1 VTFVAKYRATI
12 GADDIDDGS
21 RPRTYGAA
29 HRTDIDTSCRGEHH
43 AAPDAGRHRANPDVL
58 SVWATA
64 QSTGPVQRRGRY
76 VPDSVK
82 HPARMLP
89 AIAGHAIDTYTEP
102 GDLVLDPMCGI
113 GTTLV
118 EAAHRG
124 RDAIGVEYESRWS
137 DIADAN
143 ITHAHTEGAT
153 GRAAVIRGDATR
165 LLALVPSAL
174 AGQVALVVTSP
185 PYGPTVHGLVR
196 PEAGSGIHKFDAA
209 YNDGTDKGNLAY
221 RDLTGLADGFAQ
233 ILRGCAV
240 LLRPGGTVVV
250 TARPWRK
257 HGQLVDLPSA
267 VIGAGLR
274 AGLVPTERC
283 IALLAAIRNGRL
295 VARPSFFQLA
305 AVRKARAAGTPL
317 HLIAHEDV
325 LVFTKPLEPASSRE
339 PKVRA

>member
-1 VTFVAKYRATI
+1 MQ
-12 GADDIDDGS
+12 G
-21 RPRTYGAA
+21 
-29 HRTDIDTSCRGEHH
+29 
-43 AAPDAGRHRANPDVL
+43 PDESL

-64 QSTGPVQRRGRY
+64 QRTGPVQRRGRY
-76 VPDSVK
+76 VAESVK

-89 AIAGHAIDTYTEP
+89 AIAAHAVHAYTQP

-118 EAAHRG
+118 EAVHAG

-143 ITHAHTEGAT
+143 ITHAHDHGAT
-153 GRAAVIRGDATR
+153 GRASVIRGDATR
-165 LLALVPSAL
+165 LRSLLPAALT
-174 AGQVALVVTSP
+174 GQVALVVTSP

-196 PEAGSGIHKFDAA
+196 PGADGVAKFDNA

-221 RDLTGLADGFAQ
+221 RDLTGLTDGFAQ
-233 ILRGCAV
+233 ILAGCAT

-257 HGQLVDLPSA
+257 NSQLVDLPSA
-267 VIGAGLR
+267 VIAAGVR
-274 AGLVPTERC
+274 AGLTPTERC
-283 IALLAAIRNGRL
+283 VALLAAVRDGHLI
-295 VARPSFFQLA
+295 ARPSFFQLQ
-305 AVRKARAAGTPL
+305 AVRKARTAGTPL

-325 LVFTKPLEPASSRE
+325 LIFRRPEKSAISGGPTCSHGETGCPQDSSCQAASDDVGE
-339 PKVRA
+339 GG

>member
-1 VTFVAKYRATI
+1 MSHRAVSGVPEPTTNT
-12 GADDIDDGS
+12 GD
-21 RPRTYGAA
+21 
-29 HRTDIDTSCRGEHH
+29 
-43 AAPDAGRHRANPDVL
+43 DAGRDPGQGQGRGQKAAVSPQGL

-76 VPDSVK
+76 VPQSVT

-89 AIAGHAIDTYTEP
+89 AIAAHAVRSYTRP

-118 EAAHRG
+118 EAVRLG

-143 ITHAHTEGAT
+143 VVHAHRHGAT
-153 GRAAVIRGDATR
+153 GRASVVRGDATR
-165 LLALVPSAL
+165 ITSLLPAAL
-174 AGQVALVVTSP
+174 AGQVSLVVTSP

-196 PEAGSGIHKFDAA
+196 PQAGAGVHKSDNT

-221 RDLTGLADGFAQ
+221 RDLPGLADGFTE
-233 ILRGCAV
+233 ILAGCAT
-240 LLRPGGTVVV
+240 LLKPGGIVVV

-257 HGQLVDLPSA
+257 RGELVDLPSA
-267 VIGAGLR
+267 VIGAGVA
-274 AGLVPTERC
+274 AGLVPVERC
-283 IALLAAIRNGRL
+283 VALLAAVRGGRL
-295 VARPSFFQLA
+295 IARPSFFQLS
-305 AVRKARAAGTPL
+305 AVRKARQAGVPM

-325 LVFTKPLEPASSRE
+325 LVLAKPQSTAGSAEPQRPHHDPGSGVVA
-339 PKVRA
+339 